1 METSPTFSMNWL
13 TSLLVDSV
21 ATTNEK
27 KKKTSVLRQIEMKF
41 EGFLRDSRQSH
52 ETLTIFCFWNR
63 NVLTVSRCINFPDYF
78 QVIYC
83 YEPSR
88 LSINCVNRGW
98 LTGD

>member
-21 ATTNEK
+21 ATTNGKKK
-27 KKKTSVLRQIEMKF
+27 KKKTSVQIEMKF

-63 NVLTVSRCINFPDYF
+63 NVQTVSRCINFPDYF
-78 QVIYC
+78 QIIYR

-88 LSINCVNRGW
+88 LSVKG
-98 LTGD
+98 GG